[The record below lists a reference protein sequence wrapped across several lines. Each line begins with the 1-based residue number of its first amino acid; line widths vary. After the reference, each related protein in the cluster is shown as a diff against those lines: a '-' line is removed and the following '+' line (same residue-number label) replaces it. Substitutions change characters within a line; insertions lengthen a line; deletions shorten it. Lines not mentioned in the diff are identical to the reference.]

1 MGACASNKKY
11 SKHQRM
17 STFESTTSTNQTSEK
32 TSSRTF
38 SAIKKE
44 KPNIIV
50 NRISEKTK
58 YDDIN
63 KAIKITDIFLGK
75 GVTGIIREGKD
86 KKGNSY
92 AIKSIW
98 KNDIAKNIYFKREIE
113 ITLKCIHENII
124 KCYEIY
130 EDNTS
135 IHLILELCNGGD
147 LFDYI
152 INSKNQKIEEEEA
165 MNILE
170 QILKALIYLHEE
182 IGVIHRD
189 IKPENFLIKNI
200 NGRNIIKLIDFG
212 FSDYIPK
219 NNDKFY
225 EQLGTPQYAAPE
237 IYLGKSYDCKVDL
250 WSVGVVLY
258 NMINGTRP
266 FSGIKNKNDSVKN
279 DVLFK
284 KINFNGFKNPL
295 LKNLAMHLLERDPS
309 KRVNAIQALC
319 ELKLIKNS
327 FDGVETIPSNFNPDI
342 KKIIYILNND
352 IESLKILRQIYIK
365 YVSDNNIYKLFICL
379 NRSKDKN
386 IKTNEDD
393 KKLKEGRIY
402 VNMDYLISETLK
414 KKYIEKEFIEKV
426 NKFIEEK
433 GEENIKNQLVDVT
446 KFFYVIIESKKFIQK
461 LRIEYEFKKL
471 DKTNK
476 GYLSMEEFNNKFNDI
491 NKLNNIPNIQKEK
504 WEFESFYR
512 FYIKYEKITVP
523 NLGIKLKRE
532 ISLNDSKIF

>member
-98 KNDIAKNIYFKREIE
+98 KNDIAKNIYFK
-113 ITLKCIHENII
+113 N
-124 KCYEIY
+124 
-130 EDNTS
+130 
-135 IHLILELCNGGD
+135 LILELCNGGD

-279 DVLFK
+279 EFIRKRSFK
-284 KINFNGFKNPL
+284 K
-295 LKNLAMHLLERDPS
+295 S
-309 KRVNAIQALC
+309 
-319 ELKLIKNS
+319 
-327 FDGVETIPSNFNPDI
+327 
-342 KKIIYILNND
+342 
-352 IESLKILRQIYIK
+352 
-365 YVSDNNIYKLFICL
+365 
-379 NRSKDKN
+379 
-386 IKTNEDD
+386 
-393 KKLKEGRIY
+393 
-402 VNMDYLISETLK
+402 
-414 KKYIEKEFIEKV
+414 
-426 NKFIEEK
+426 
-433 GEENIKNQLVDVT
+433 
-446 KFFYVIIESKKFIQK
+446 
-461 LRIEYEFKKL
+461 
-471 DKTNK
+471 
-476 GYLSMEEFNNKFNDI
+476 
-491 NKLNNIPNIQKEK
+491 
-504 WEFESFYR
+504 
-512 FYIKYEKITVP
+512 
-523 NLGIKLKRE
+523 
-532 ISLNDSKIF
+532 

>member
-1 MGACASNKKY
+1 
-11 SKHQRM
+11 
-17 STFESTTSTNQTSEK
+17 
-32 TSSRTF
+32 
-38 SAIKKE
+38 
-44 KPNIIV
+44 
-50 NRISEKTK
+50 
-58 YDDIN
+58 
-63 KAIKITDIFLGK
+63 
-75 GVTGIIREGKD
+75 
-86 KKGNSY
+86 
-92 AIKSIW
+92 
-98 KNDIAKNIYFKREIE
+98 
-113 ITLKCIHENII
+113 
-124 KCYEIY
+124 
-130 EDNTS
+130 
-135 IHLILELCNGGD
+135 
-147 LFDYI
+147 
-152 INSKNQKIEEEEA
+152 

-426 NKFIEEK
+426 NKVFGEK
-433 GEENIKNQLVDVT
+433 EEENRNNQLVDVT
-446 KFFYVIIESKKFIQK
+446 KFFHVIIESKKFIQK
-461 LRIEYEFKKL
+461 NRIYNEFKQL
-471 DKTNK
+471 DIGNK
-476 GYLSMEEFNNKFNDI
+476 GYLSLEEFNNKFNDI
-491 NKLNNIPNIQKEK
+491 NKLTNCPINQKEK

-512 FYIKYEKITVP
+512 YYIKYEKIRIP
-523 NLGIKLKRE
+523 SLGVTLTRQ
-532 ISLNDSKIF
+532 ISLNYN

>member
-1 MGACASNKKY
+1 MGACASKKKY

-17 STFESTTSTNQTSEK
+17 STFESTISTNQTSEK

-38 SAIKKE
+38 STIKKE
-44 KPNIIV
+44 KSNIIL

-58 YDDIN
+58 YADIN
-63 KAIKITDIFLGK
+63 KTIKIKDIFLGK
-75 GVTGIIREGKD
+75 GVTGIIREGED
-86 KKGNSY
+86 NEGNTY

-113 ITLKCIHENII
+113 ITLKCIHDNII

-152 INSKNQKIEEEEA
+152 INKKNQKIEEEEA
-165 MNILE
+165 IDILE
-170 QILKALIYLHEE
+170 QILKALVYLHEE
-182 IGVIHRD
+182 IGIIHRD
-189 IKPENFLIKNI
+189 IKPENFLIKNV
-200 NGRNIIKLIDFG
+200 NGKNIIKLIDFG
-212 FSDYIPK
+212 FSDFITK
-219 NNDKFY
+219 DNCNFN

-237 IYLGKSYDCKVDL
+237 IYEGKSYDCKVDL

-258 NMINGTRP
+258 NMINGTQP
-266 FSGIKNKNDSVKN
+266 FSGGKKKNDSVKN

-295 LKNLAMHLLERDPS
+295 LKNLAMHLLERDPM
-309 KRVNAIQALC
+309 KRSNAIQALC

-327 FDGVETIPSNFNPDI
+327 FDSLDTIPSNFNPDI
-342 KKIIYILNND
+342 KKVIYILNND
-352 IESLKILRQIYIK
+352 IETLKNLRQIYIK
-365 YVSDNNIYKLFICL
+365 YVSDINIYKLFFDL
-379 NRSKDKN
+379 NRNKDKN

-402 VNMDYLISETLK
+402 ANMDYLISETLK

-426 NKFIEEK
+426 NKVFGEK
-433 GEENIKNQLVDVT
+433 EEENRNNQLVDVT
-446 KFFYVIIESKKFIQK
+446 KFFHVIIESKKFIQK
-461 LRIEYEFKKL
+461 NRIYNEFKQL
-471 DKTNK
+471 DIGNK
-476 GYLSMEEFNNKFNDI
+476 GYLSLEEFNNKFNDI
-491 NKLNNIPNIQKEK
+491 NKLTNCPINQKEK

-512 FYIKYEKITVP
+512 YYIKYEKIRIP
-523 NLGIKLKRE
+523 SLGMSLKRE
-532 ISLNDSKIF
+532 ISLNYN